1 MNPAVEALAVPGYV
15 ACVTAVVDIGRAFFE
30 WGDGLAAPSEA
41 GRCALAI
48 AFVFGPSGQDC
59 GGIHAGKLL

>member
-1 MNPAVEALAVPGYV
+1 MWIPPEIKDPVLLHAPTRKSVGYFGAVRLRDEVQAGALAV
-15 ACVTAVVDIGRAFFE
+15 
-30 WGDGLAAPSEA
+30 
-41 GRCALAI
+41 